1 MTADVKD
8 YYRRITDQD
17 IGEIARGLFAGRI
30 TQETARKILCDC
42 TNHHSQSKESLVI
55 MIATQSWYCF
65 GCCCGGDVLQLVEFF
80 QSGKVTAGQTGPM
93 PESHRQARDYLARRI
108 GLPPLAEY
116 GLSPEELEKVEAERV
131 RDGRVKLTLT
141 GLAQFYHQR
150 LKENPEVLAWLKEH
164 YAISD
169 ETIDALQIGY
179 ADNSQGTRKALAE
192 SEHHFTSAELVATG
206 AFLPTK
212 ENSLMP
218 FFQKRITFPYWSHG
232 SVGFMIG
239 RKTLWTEESKYEQGK
254 YKKLLVHSEEH
265 PHIAP
270 GINNAMLYNEDAL
283 LTSPDY
289 VIITEGVTDCIAL
302 MQAGFPVIS
311 PVTTRL
317 RNDDWQRILPKLR
330 QVKMVYICQ
339 DNELS
344 QAGLKGALQSAGILS
359 RNGINVKLVI
369 LPPGASQNEAR
380 KELSE
385 RFQLAS
391 SVTSKE
397 LKDKLADCKPEVVE
411 RAEKLLAAAKIDV
424 NDYFRT
430 GHGKED
436 FAMLLKTAVTPLEFG
451 INSLPKSV
459 SGEELSKLLEP
470 LLEEIAFYSPLEQDR
485 LLGMIQERTE
495 KNISM
500 ATMRA
505 QIREVKRKNKERLK
519 RERLENLGN
528 RDDAGNPVRARV
540 ELPRKPL
547 KVGGMLVPTRTEAEF
562 TLDLC
567 RELAKVKAYFNYC
580 GNIVQIGE
588 IRRKNIE
595 TGEENIIV
603 GFNTV
608 KAPGFVVDVE
618 RYLDIGIYMSDE
630 NDKPVFVRDSMHRA
644 YAEDALAS
652 DAARRMLLH
661 INGITEISLPYL
673 GGKTLKFTPPGY
685 DEETGLWTDAN
696 APEIEPMP
704 VEQAKEILED
714 LLSEFC
720 FLEPELDTARAVAYL
735 ITPML
740 RVMMGENRAMM
751 FFASGNRPG
760 VGKDYLLGL
769 TPLIYTGSEPGF
781 YAPCGDDDE
790 YRKQIFSI
798 CAAGERFFLTS
809 NLKGHLSSPA
819 LEQASTLPFFS
830 GRILGRSEQKTYP
843 NLAVY
848 GMSSNGL
855 TISEDMERRIMD
867 IRLEFYEEDI
877 KKREFKRDLYDHVKA
892 HRPMLLSAL
901 MSLIVHWHANGAVIG
916 KKHIPNFSK
925 WSRLI
930 SGILPACG
938 FANPFNDRKM
948 VTASMQ
954 CSGNRDDDN
963 LRKLC
968 HVWFNE
974 HGHTQ
979 IAAEA
984 LRTTAETNE
993 LFPYYDFSAR
1003 RYQVMFAKLLQSRAD
1018 RHYGGFIIRIDNSHR
1033 YIRYHLD
1040 VEKPVQAPG
1049 ELALTE

>member
-1 MTADVKD
+1 MAADVKD

-17 IGEIARGLFAGRI
+17 IGELARELFAGRI
-30 TQETARKILCDC
+30 TQETAREIMCDC
-42 TNHHSQSKESLVI
+42 TNHQSQSKKSLVI
-55 MIATQSWYCF
+55 LLATQSWYCF

-131 RDGRVKLTLT
+131 RDGRVKLALT
-141 GLAQFYHQR
+141 ALAKFYHQR
-150 LKENPEVLAWLKEH
+150 LKENPEALAWLKEH
-164 YAISD
+164 YALSD

-218 FFQKRITFPYWSHG
+218 FFQERITFPYWSHG

-239 RKTLWTEESKYEQGK
+239 RKTPWTDKESKYEQGK

-289 VIITEGVTDCIAL
+289 VVITEGVTDCIAL

-380 KELSE
+380 KELRE

-391 SVTSKE
+391 SVTPKE

-436 FAMLLKTAVTPLEFG
+436 FALLLKTAVTPLEFG
-451 INSLPKSV
+451 ISNLPANV
-459 SGEELSKLLEP
+459 TGEELNTQLDP
-470 LLEEIAFYSPLEQDR
+470 LLEEVAAYSPLEQDWF
-485 LLGMIQERTE
+485 LGKIQSQTG
-495 KNISM
+495 KAVTL
-500 ATMRA
+500 ATLKS
-505 QIREVKRKNKERLK
+505 QIREIKKKRKFEAKQERMQLMAQRPERSSGERVQIELPDHPNKSSGVIIR
-519 RERLENLGN
+519 G
-528 RDDAGNPVRARV
+528 RV
-540 ELPRKPL
+540 ES
-547 KVGGMLVPTRTEAEF
+547 EFAEELF
-562 TLDLC
+562 Q
-567 RELAKVKAYFNYC
+567 ELAKVYAFFNYS
-580 GNIVQIGE
+580 GNIVQIDG
-588 IRRKNIE
+588 IRRNNHV
-595 TGEENIIV
+595 TGQTFQV
-603 GFNTV
+603 TGFTQV
-608 KAPGFVVDVE
+608 KPAGFVIDIERYVDV
-618 RYLDIGIYMSDE
+618 GVYMSDE
-630 NDKPVFVRDSMHRA
+630 TGTPVFVRDSMRRVH
-644 YAEDALAS
+644 AENALTS
-652 DAARRMLLH
+652 EAARRLLPH
-661 INGITEISLPYL
+661 INGISEICLPYL
-673 GGKTLKFTPPGY
+673 DGRALKFTPPGY
-685 DEETGLWTDAN
+685 DPITGFWTDLN
-696 APEIEPMP
+696 APEIVPMP
-704 VEQAKEILED
+704 VVRAKETLVS
-714 LLSEFC
+714 LLDEFC
-720 FLEPELDTARAVAYL
+720 FLEPELDIARTVTYML
-735 ITPML
+735 TPML
-740 RVMMGENRAMM
+740 RVIVGENRAMM

-769 TPLIYTGSEPGF
+769 TPLIYTGREPGF
-781 YAPCGDDDE
+781 YAPCEDDDE

-809 NLKGHLSSPA
+809 NLKGHLSSPT
-819 LEQASTLPFFS
+819 LEQAATLPNFA
-830 GRILGRSEQKTYP
+830 GRTLGKSEQKTYP

-848 GMSSNGL
+848 GLSSNGL
-855 TISEDMERRIMD
+855 TISEDMERRILD
-867 IRLEFYEEDI
+867 IRLEYYEENI
-877 KKREFKRDLYDHVKA
+877 KKRHFNRDLYEYVKA
-892 HRPMLLSAL
+892 NRANVLSAL
-901 MSLIVHWHANGAVIG
+901 MSLIVHWHEQGAPLG
-916 KKHIPNFSK
+916 PSSIPNFVR
-925 WSRLI
+925 WSQVI
-930 SGILPACG
+930 SGIMPICG
-938 FANPFNDRKM
+938 FANPFDERKT
-948 VTASMQ
+948 VTASMK
-954 CSGNRDDDN
+954 CSGNHDEEN
-963 LRKLC
+963 LRELC
-968 HVWFNE
+968 PLWFQAYGFNQVTAGELRNLAKMNDLFQYFDLDE
-974 HGHTQ
+974 H
-979 IAAEA
+979 
-984 LRTTAETNE
+984 
-993 LFPYYDFSAR
+993 
-1003 RYQVMFAKLLQSRAD
+1003 RYQVIFSKLLQSHAERQ
-1018 RHYGGFIIRIDNSHR
+1018 YGGFQICVASTSKYNR
-1033 YIRYHLD
+1033 YFLKR
-1040 VEKPVQAPG
+1040 V
-1049 ELALTE
+1049 